1 MTARQAE
8 RATTPDAAARR
19 VEALLDALAGAGG
32 PAVAETGEELVRAL
46 MDFYGAGLAR
56 AVALLSGRS
65 GNPLGALL
73 DDETTA
79 GLLVLHGLHPDDLH
93 ARVERALRAADTEA
107 GTVEVAGFDAATG
120 TLRLQQ
126 QSAGGGGCGCGG
138 SGGAARERIEAALA
152 CFAPEVTALELEELP
167 AVAEPVL
174 LQIGVRPPDPGRRS
188 GVR

>member
-8 RATTPDAAARR
+8 RATSPDAAARR
-19 VEALLDALAGAGG
+19 VEALLDALAGTGG

-56 AVALLSGRS
+56 IVALLSGRS

-73 DDETTA
+73 DDETAA

-93 ARVERALRAADTEA
+93 ARVERALRAADA
-107 GTVEVAGFDAATG
+107 GTLDVTGFDAQTG

-126 QSAGGGGCGCGG
+126 QGGGGGGCGCGG
-138 SGGAARERIEAALA
+138 GSGAVREQVEASLA
-152 CFAPEVTALELEELP
+152 CFAPEVTALEVEEVP
-167 AVAEPVL
+167 ATPEPVL
-174 LQIGVRPPDPGRRS
+174 LQISVRPPERGERS

>member
-8 RATTPDAAARR
+8 RATTPEAAAQR

-56 AVALLSGRS
+56 VVALLSGRS

-73 DDETTA
+73 DDETAA
-79 GLLVLHGLHPDDLH
+79 GLLVLHGLHPDDLQV
-93 ARVERALRAADTEA
+93 RVERALRAADA
-107 GTVEVAGFDAATG
+107 GTLDDAGFDPATG
-120 TLRLQQ
+120 TLRVRRQ
-126 QSAGGGGCGCGG
+126 AEGGGCGCGG
-138 SGGAARERIEAALA
+138 SSGAVRERVEAALA
-152 CFAPEVTALELEELP
+152 CFAPEVTALELEEQP

-174 LQIGVRPPDPGRRS
+174 LQIGVRPPDAAPRAGAR
-188 GVR
+188 